1 MGSYLTLGT
10 PAFKIFALVGTGNT
24 HHSPLVLGREEGV
37 HRGFGCSLAPTWNVG
52 INRDSVS
59 DSSQKVP
66 GGRVLVTASEPVDE
80 SHA

>member
-24 HHSPLVLGREEGV
+24 HHSPLVLGREEGMP
-37 HRGFGCSLAPTWNVG
+37 RGFGCSLARTWNVG
-52 INRDSVS
+52 INRASVS

-80 SHA
+80 SRA